1 MRKRKRFRKA
11 TAMVCL
17 VSLAAGFSGCGE
29 KEEKKT
35 MRVITDQR
43 LYDKVDMAGA
53 GDGNREASYRDHGRK
68 GAGCLSVRE

>member
-43 LYDKVDMAGA
+43 LYDKVDMAARFMEGIRSRIRVEIQTLP
-53 GDGNREASYRDHGRK
+53 GDRK
-68 GAGCLSVRE
+68 SVV

>member
-29 KEEKKT
+29 KDDESHYGST
-35 MRVITDQR
+35 FI
-43 LYDKVDMAGA
+43 
-53 GDGNREASYRDHGRK
+53 
-68 GAGCLSVRE
+68 